1 MKKEIIFF
9 LFLALFLLFLSNLTL
24 AAKCTKNED
33 CPKGLVCQE
42 GKCVRALEIVYPNI
56 GKGVPAPK
64 YVTTGLPQYVE
75 YIFRLA
81 IWLIGFLIFGAVV
94 YNGVNYLLAAGN
106 PAKLADAK
114 DGIISAL
121 LGGVILLGTYII
133 FNTINPQMV
142 ILEQAELPLVGAE
155 IEPGVYLC
163 NYEIINIGTI
173 LSKYTAGTTQE
184 RTEAAEELW
193 KAMGPKDGNKLF
205 CLKVRSSGNLAEN
218 FNFYLPKEKNTWFII
233 PFLSDYNPET
243 TRYTKQEWDYGIVL
257 HEKDNFGGRCLL
269 LPPTT
274 DSSFRPGVT
283 DFHLNLGFDAHSVTL
298 FRRLPSETGQGTVTL
313 YSHQKFNEEV
323 KGGEKVVAKEYKIT
337 GQEIKRVPETDL
349 QTATG
354 TLSQNTRSIKIEGP
368 PFALLYES
376 PNFNSAKDKCEL
388 IKSSDSNLW
397 DNPIGRCGGVCNIVG
412 EKGWYSF
419 VCYPCLRSMIIVKG
433 TVL

>member
-9 LFLALFLLFLSNLTL
+9 LSLTLFFLFFSNLIL
-24 AAKCTKNED
+24 AAER
-33 CPKGLVCQE
+33 P
-42 GKCVRALEIVYPNI
+42 LEIVYPNI
-56 GKGVPAPK
+56 GIPAPK

-81 IWLIGFLIFGAVV
+81 IWVIGFLIFGAVV

-142 ILEQAELPLVGAE
+142 ILELPELKLVGAE

-163 NYEIINIGTI
+163 NYEIIDIGTI
-173 LSKYTAGTTQE
+173 LAKYTAGTTQE
-184 RTEAAEELW
+184 RTEAAEKLW
-193 KAMGPKDGNKLF
+193 KAMGPKDGNSLF
-205 CLKVRSSGNLAEN
+205 CLKVRASGNLAEN
-218 FNFYLPKEKNTWFII
+218 FNFYLPDKKNTWFII
-233 PFLSDYNPET
+233 PTLSNYDPET

-269 LPPTT
+269 LPLPVFLPFEVSVVNPFG
-274 DSSFRPGVT
+274 SSFGEEGVT
-283 DFHLNLGFDAHSVTL
+283 TNFHLNLKFNPNSVTL
-298 FRRLPSETGQGTVTL
+298 FQKLPSETGQGTVTL
-313 YSHQKFNEEV
+313 YSHQQFNEEV
-323 KGGEKVVAKEYKIT
+323 KGGEEVVAKEYKIT

-349 QTATG
+349 QTETG

-376 PNFNSAKDKCEL
+376 PNFSSEKGKCEL

-397 DNPIGRCGGVCNIVG
+397 DNPIGRCGWLCNIVG
-412 EKGWYSF
+412 EKGWYGYGCF
-419 VCYPCLRSMIIVKG
+419 PCPQSMIIVKG